1 MSNIP
6 DITSLSDLLNTSPSQ
21 PSVESQQ
28 NRNPDILLDQVDQN
42 SHKQIHEY
50 TSDNSKQKLEDDG
63 DIDSDNGDMQLQLP
77 KSELPDDK
85 IEELEKLLNQ
95 QSIKLDLSNERNDLI
110 KKRTS
115 LKSSVEE
122 LRVKVKYLQ
131 NMNEKQ
137 DKKIALANY

>member
-110 KKRTS
+110 K
-115 LKSSVEE
+115 E
-122 LRVKVKYLQ
+122 
-131 NMNEKQ
+131 
-137 DKKIALANY
+137 ANVAQKFCRGITG